1 MLSEHK
7 LGMQTESQE
16 RRMMRRFDMRLP
28 AVVRI
33 NQVPIDQDRIN
44 QDRLSEDQDSEFHTE
59 TQNVSARGVFFYLDR
74 PIPAGTP
81 CEVTLT
87 FPPHITLTDAVRVRF
102 TARVIRVE
110 SPLPSSRIG
119 TAAMIED
126 YEFLRSGGTTDFFS
140 ALQREVEN

>member
-1 MLSEHK
+1 MLSEYTHR
-7 LGMQTESQE
+7 MQPESHE

-28 AVVRI
+28 AVVRL
-33 NQVPIDQDRIN
+33 NPAEVRDNTDNNDNPAN
-44 QDRLSEDQDSEFHTE
+44 EFHTE

-74 PIPAGTP
+74 PVPAGTP
-81 CEVTLT
+81 CEVVLT

-110 SPLPSSRIG
+110 SPLPSQRIG

-126 YEFLRSGGTTDFFS
+126 YEFLRSTGSTDFFS
-140 ALQREVEN
+140 ALQREAEN

>member
-1 MLSEHK
+1 MDFLLKNMLSEFTPR
-7 LGMQTESQE
+7 MQPDSQE

-28 AVVRI
+28 AVVRL
-33 NQVPIDQDRIN
+33 DQEN
-44 QDRLSEDQDSEFHTE
+44 EFHTE

-74 PIPAGTP
+74 PLPAGTR
-81 CEVTLT
+81 CDVTLT

-110 SPLPSSRIG
+110 SPLPSLRVG

-126 YEFLRSGGTTDFFS
+126 YEFLRSGGTTDFLS
-140 ALQREVEN
+140 ALQQETKAPN

>member
-1 MLSEHK
+1 MLSEHTS
-7 LGMQTESQE
+7 GMHPESQE
-16 RRMMRRFDMRLP
+16 RRMMRLVDIRLP
-28 AVVRI
+28 AVGRV
-33 NQVPIDQDRIN
+33 DQDH
-44 QDRLSEDQDSEFHTE
+44 EFHTE

-74 PIPAGTP
+74 PVPAGTP

-110 SPLPSSRIG
+110 SPLPSLRVG

-126 YEFLRSGGTTDFFS
+126 YEFLRSTGSTDFLG
-140 ALQREVEN
+140 ALQKEWKAAN